1 MEKKERNF
9 QRELIGTYIIEKNE
23 NMVIHKYLETTLNSK
38 EKKICKTIMI
48 IGKIGWGKTTFL
60 NSIKIIY

>member
-38 EKKICKTIMI
+38 EKKNM
-48 IGKIGWGKTTFL
+48 
-60 NSIKIIY
+60 